1 MTSYYF
7 TIQGKKVNWH
17 STLLLF
23 DKYLIFETAIP
34 IKIEGINLKFFLDS
48 IDQLNANI
56 KNGKFYFD
64 KISSN
69 LSFKMTKQLPFNPIE
84 GLMRKISKG

>member
-1 MTSYYF
+1 MKSYYF

-23 DKYLIFETAIP
+23 DSYLIFETLMP
-34 IKIEGINLKFFLDS
+34 IKIEGKNLKNLLDS
-48 IDQLNANI
+48 IEQLNANI

-64 KISSN
+64 KVSNN
-69 LSFKMTKQLPFNPIE
+69 LSFKMTKQFPFNPIE
-84 GLMRKISKG
+84 ELLRKISKG